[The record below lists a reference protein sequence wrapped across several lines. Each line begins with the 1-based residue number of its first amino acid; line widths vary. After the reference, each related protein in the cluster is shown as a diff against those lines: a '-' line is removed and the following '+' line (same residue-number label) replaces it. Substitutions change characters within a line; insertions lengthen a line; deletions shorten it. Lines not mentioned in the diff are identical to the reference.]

1 MTDHSKQLHVFI
13 RNREKVLFD
22 EDIQALSSRNEKGI
36 FDILP
41 LHGNFI
47 SLVEAR
53 LILTRIDGTK
63 TEVPVSNGILRA
75 SENRVE
81 VFIGVHQ

>member
-1 MTDHSKQLHVFI
+1 MSDHSKNIHVFI

-22 EDIQALSSRNEKGI
+22 EDIQSISSRNEKGI

-47 SLVEAR
+47 SLIEQR
-53 LILTRIDGTK
+53 LILVRNDGTK
-63 TEVPVSNGILRA
+63 TEVQVSNGILRA

>member
-1 MTDHSKQLHVFI
+1 MSDTSKTLHVFI
-13 RNREKVLFD
+13 RNREKVLFN
-22 EDIQALSSRNEKGI
+22 EDVTSISSRNEKGI

-47 SLVEAR
+47 SLIEQR
-53 LILTRIDGTK
+53 LILQRGDGTK
-63 TEVPVSNGILRA
+63 EEVFVSNGILRA

-81 VFIGVHQ
+81 VYIGVHQ

>member
-1 MTDHSKQLHVFI
+1 MPSPNTSLHAFI

-22 EDIQALSSRNEKGI
+22 EDIQSISSRNEKGI

-47 SLVEAR
+47 SLVEQR
-53 LILTRIDGTK
+53 LIVQRADGTK
-63 TEVPVSNGILRA
+63 TEVQVSNGILRA

>member
-1 MTDHSKQLHVFI
+1 MSDTSKQLHVFI
-13 RNREKVLFD
+13 RNREKILFD
-22 EDIQALSSRNEKGI
+22 GEVVSISSRNEKGV

-47 SLVEAR
+47 SLVEQR
-53 LILTRIDGTK
+53 LILQKTDGTK
-63 TEVPVSNGILRA
+63 EELFVSNGVLRA